1 MTISPTRV
9 SENPQAFDS
18 LSGKVRL
25 GRRICIYGRGGKTS
39 LSRALGDL
47 TGLSVIE
54 LDAIFWLPNW
64 VERDSDEMLEIVEE
78 RIAESPDGWII
89 DGNYSKIRPHIL
101 PLADTVIWLNLPT
114 SSVTIRIV
122 KRTIS
127 NLLHR
132 KRICGDNCENL
143 MNAIAPDSV
152 IWFNAFRSKKSQQ
165 RVEQTLRN
173 LEHDANVYEIKSYRE
188 LRDFYRSFNLKH
200 SAYLT

>member
-1 MTISPTRV
+1 MTISPTQV
-9 SENPQAFDS
+9 SKNRQAFGS
-18 LSGKVRL
+18 LTGKVRL
-25 GRRICIYGRGGKTS
+25 GHRICIYGRGGKTS

-47 TGLSVIE
+47 TGLHVIE

-64 VERDSDEMLEIVEE
+64 VERDSEEMLQIVKE
-78 RIAESPDGWII
+78 RIADSPDGWII

-127 NLLHR
+127 NILHR
-132 KRICGDNCENL
+132 KRICGDNYENL

-165 RVEQTLRN
+165 RVEQTLRT
-173 LEHDANVYEIKSYRE
+173 LEHDTNVYEIKSYRE
-188 LRDFYRSFNLKH
+188 LRDFYRSFNLDH